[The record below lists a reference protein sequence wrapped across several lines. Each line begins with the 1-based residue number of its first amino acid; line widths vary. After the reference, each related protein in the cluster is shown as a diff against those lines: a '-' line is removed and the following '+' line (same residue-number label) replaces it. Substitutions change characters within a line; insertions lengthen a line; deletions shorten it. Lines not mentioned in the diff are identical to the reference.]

1 MILKKLMHTKL
12 RSLNNALGGLV
23 IVVVVVVCL
32 FVAVVTVNLKY
43 KHNSL
48 FVENMDFGG
57 GRVGDDIH

>member
-1 MILKKLMHTKL
+1 MHTKL

-23 IVVVVVVCL
+23 IVVVVVCL

-48 FVENMDFGG
+48 FVEKMDFGG

>member
-23 IVVVVVVCL
+23 IVVVVVCL

-48 FVENMDFGG
+48 FVEKMDWR